1 MADHRPV
8 GTIRAHDPLAS
19 LMLVRGQGDWVWD
32 AEGRRYLD
40 FIGGYSSC
48 IVGHSH
54 PRLIEAAC
62 DQLQRIT
69 FAHSANSPERKEL
82 EKKLSR
88 FFSVSDE
95 PSKVWMTTGGARA
108 VELAWKIASAHRPGS
123 VLRFDRAY
131 HGRSLATACISDT
144 PRSTTIVFGSD
155 LDRTIPFPV
164 SVSRT
169 GEDIDAQCEASLER
183 ASDLIGRHHRN
194 LSMLLMEPA
203 IGSRGYYFAPPWFC
217 KRLADLAHSYGLLV
231 VSDEIQ
237 MGLGRLGAW
246 SVACADGWKPDLVIL
261 GKGLGAGIVSMGVV
275 VGGAPLMDSLPEG
288 IESETYAAAPLAC
301 RIGLEVLDILD
312 QEGWVRSAGER
323 GEQWRK
329 DLRAFLPDSI
339 AMGGRGMA
347 TVLQFNDRDGEG
359 QKTAREWVVDS
370 SRSGLLLHLTG
381 ANRDRLA
388 IIPPLNV
395 SRQAMAESL
404 DILAR
409 KASSC

>member
-32 AEGRRYLD
+32 TEGRRYLD

-62 DQLQRIT
+62 DQLRRIA
-69 FAHSANSPERKEL
+69 FAHSANSPERTEL

-95 PSKVWMTTGGARA
+95 PCKVWMTTGGTRA

-144 PRSTTIVFGSD
+144 PRSTAIAFAPN

-164 SVSRT
+164 SLSRT
-169 GEDIDAQCEASLER
+169 GEDIDAQCEVSLER
-183 ASDLIGRHHRN
+183 ASDLIARHHRN

-231 VSDEIQ
+231 ASDEIQ

-275 VGGAPLMDSLPEG
+275 VGAATLLDSLPEG
-288 IESETYAAAPLAC
+288 IESETYAAMPLAC
-301 RIGLEVLDILD
+301 RIGLAVLDILD
-312 QEGWVRSAGER
+312 QESWVRSAGER
-323 GEQWRK
+323 GEQWRQ

-339 AMGGRGMA
+339 AIGGRGMA
-347 TVLQFNDRDGEG
+347 TVLQFDDRDGRAR
-359 QKTAREWVVDS
+359 KTAREWVVDA
-370 SRSGLLLHLTG
+370 SRLGLLLHLTG
-381 ANRDRLA
+381 SNRDRLA
-388 IIPPLNV
+388 MIPPLNV
-395 SRQAMAESL
+395 SRQALAESL

>member
-1 MADHRPV
+1 MADFRPV
-8 GTIRAHDPLAS
+8 GAVRAHDPLAG
-19 LMLVRGQGDWVWD
+19 LMFVRGEGDWVWD
-32 AEGRRYLD
+32 SEGRRYLD

-48 IVGHSH
+48 LVGHSH

-62 DQLQRIT
+62 DQLRRIT
-69 FAHSANSPERKEL
+69 LAHSANSPERKQL
-82 EKKLSR
+82 EAKLSR

-95 PSKVWMTTGGARA
+95 PSKVWMTTGGSRA

-131 HGRSLATACISDT
+131 HGRSLATARISDT
-144 PRSTTIVFGSD
+144 PRSAAIAFDPHLD
-155 LDRTIPFPV
+155 LTIPFPV
-164 SVSRT
+164 SASRI
-169 GEDIDAQCEASLER
+169 GDDIDAQCEASLER
-183 ASDLIGRHHRN
+183 ASDLLERHHRN

-217 KRLADLAHSYGLLV
+217 KRLADLAHAHGLLV

-246 SVACADGWKPDLVIL
+246 SVACTDGWKPDLVIL
-261 GKGLGAGIVSMGVV
+261 GKGLGAGIVSMGGVI
-275 VGGAPLMDSLPEG
+275 GSATLLDSLPDG
-288 IESETYAAAPLAC
+288 IESETYAAMPLAC

-312 QEGWVRSAGER
+312 QEGWVRSADER
-323 GEQWRK
+323 GRQWRG
-329 DLRAFLPDSI
+329 DLRALLPDSI
-339 AMGGRGMA
+339 TIGGRGLA
-347 TVLQFNDRDGEG
+347 TVLQFDDRDGKG
-359 QKTAREWVVDS
+359 KKTAREWVVDS

-381 ANRDRLA
+381 ASQDRLA
-388 IIPPLNV
+388 IIPPLNT

-409 KASSC
+409 KAFSC